1 MRRPEWL
8 RHANG
13 AVALAAVT
21 AVVENPGALQAA
33 YERLF
38 GAGTTVMTD
47 ATLSVFTALGAIL
60 LVTPTDLAV
69 LHPEVDL
76 GPARSPPYLAALR
89 FQVADPAATARH
101 LTEAGV
107 PFSQG
112 HDGAVRVAPAAARG
126 VILEFAAD

>member
-1 MRRPEWL
+1 
-8 RHANG
+8 
-13 AVALAAVT
+13 
-21 AVVENPGALQAA
+21 
-33 YERLF
+33 
-38 GAGTTVMTD
+38 MTD